1 MCSNRA
7 VLGWHILIFRQAA
20 TGREQLAEWETSL
33 GGTAWLDAL
42 VKQNK
47 AVYVEGNGGYPMV
60 YTASAGVLASAL
72 ASGPPGYAG
81 PTVVGDD
88 YVKPS
93 GWIGGATI
101 DAERLGACEPDE
113 ELTIHA
119 WDL

>member
-7 VLGWHILIFRQAA
+7 MLGWHILIYRQSA

-33 GGTAWLDAL
+33 GGTDWLDAL
-42 VKQNK
+42 VKQGK

-60 YTASAGVLASAL
+60 YTASAGVLAS
-72 ASGPPGYAG
+72 GPPSYSG
-81 PTVVGDD
+81 PTVVGDV

-101 DAERLGACEPDE
+101 DAPRLAACEADE

-119 WDL
+119 WDLS